1 VNYSCDVA
9 YPRVTSMFFGE
20 FRHKFD
26 AKGRIAVPAKFRK
39 RLAKGAVVTRGLD
52 ASLFLFPKEE
62 WDKLA
67 HKLASLPLGRADSR
81 ALSRLMLAGAMEVEL
96 DKQGRIIVPDY
107 LREFASIGKDAVIA
121 GLYDRLEIWDTKK
134 WDAYKKATERDVSNI
149 AEQLGELGL

>member
-1 VNYSCDVA
+1 
-9 YPRVTSMFFGE
+9 MFFGE

-134 WDAYKKATERDVSNI
+134 WDTYKKATERDVSNI